1 MSNFKPF
8 KNEEDSLTIDD
19 LTIENRLDRISL
31 YGSVQLTRDKTGLQH
46 ARQLKEVV
54 DAVVA
59 ALEAEKGLPEHIAV
73 KPTDKVDNPF
83 SK

>member
-1 MSNFKPF
+1 
-8 KNEEDSLTIDD
+8 
-19 LTIENRLDRISL
+19 
-31 YGSVQLTRDKTGLQH
+31 VQLTKDKTGLQQ

-59 ALEAEKGLPEHIAV
+59 ALEAEKSLPEHIAV
-73 KPTDKVDNPF
+73 KPTEKVDNPF

>member
-8 KNEEDSLTIDD
+8 KNEEESLTIDD
-19 LTIENRLDRISL
+19 LTIENRLDRVSL

-46 ARQLKEVV
+46 ARQLKELV

-83 SK
+83 K

>member
-1 MSNFKPF
+1 
-8 KNEEDSLTIDD
+8 TIDD

-59 ALEAEKGLPEHIAV
+59 ALEAEKNLPEHIAV
-73 KPTDKVDNPF
+73 KPTEKVDNPF
-83 SK
+83 K

>member
-8 KNEEDSLTIDD
+8 KNEEESLTIDD
-19 LTIENRLDRISL
+19 LTIENRLDRVSL

-54 DAVVA
+54 DAAIA
-59 ALEAEKGLPEHIAV
+59 ALEAEKNLPEHIAV
-73 KPTDKVDNPF
+73 KPTEKVDNPF
-83 SK
+83 K

>member
-8 KNEEDSLTIDD
+8 KNEEESLTIDD
-19 LTIENRLDRISL
+19 LTIENRLDRVSL

-83 SK
+83 K

>member
-8 KNEEDSLTIDD
+8 KNEEESLIIDD
-19 LTIENRLDRISL
+19 VTIENRLDRVSL
-31 YGSVQLTRDKTGLQH
+31 YGSVQLTRDKTGLQQ

-73 KPTDKVDNPF
+73 KPTEKIDNPF
-83 SK
+83 K

>member
-8 KNEEDSLTIDD
+8 KNEEESLIIDD
-19 LTIENRLDRISL
+19 LTIENRLDRVSL

-83 SK
+83 K